1 MADDLSYQ
9 LIYDHMDE
17 LCERLE
23 KRGFQVKLSV
33 SGQEKKVNFV
43 EELLKQ
49 GSPSAGGAVHRY
61 SFDVRA

>member
-1 MADDLSYQ
+1 
-9 LIYDHMDE
+9 MDE